1 MKVKYDGR
9 EYEFEG
15 RLRGRDIIRKL
26 GLNTEAVL
34 MIVEGKLV
42 SLEDY
47 IDSDKEVEIVKV
59 ISGG

>member
-9 EYEFEG
+9 EYKFEG

-34 MIVEGKLV
+34 VIVEGKLV

>member
-15 RLRGRDIIRKL
+15 RFRGRDIIRKL

-34 MIVEGKLV
+34 VIVEGKLV

>member
-1 MKVKYDGR
+1 MKVKYNGR
-9 EYEFEG
+9 KYEFEG

-47 IDSDKEVEIVKV
+47 IDGDKEVEIIKV

>member
-34 MIVEGKLV
+34 VIVEGKLV

-47 IDSDKEVEIVKV
+47 IDSDKEVEIIKV

>member
-47 IDSDKEVEIVKV
+47 IDEDKEVEIVKV

>member
-1 MKVKYDGR
+1 MKVKYDGKI
-9 EYEFEG
+9 YEFEG
-15 RLRGRDIIRKL
+15 KFKGRDIIRKL

-34 MIVEGKLV
+34 VIVDGKLV

-47 IDSDKEVEIVKV
+47 IDEDKEVEIVKV